1 MIWAKLSDIV
11 GRKYIIIVCLCIF
24 TLFSGMC
31 GAAQTI
37 DQLIMFRWCQGV
49 GGGGVFG
56 LVQLIFLEL
65 VPRKK
70 LPAYMTM
77 VMSTLALA
85 LIVGPLLGGGIT
97 LHGSWRWIFLIK
109 SVLHAPPCAAFADL
123 HFKCSRWCPGD
134 GLSMVYITKNSME

>member
-1 MIWAKLSDIV
+1 MSILADYPQRTSNDM
-11 GRKYIIIVCLCIF
+11 GQ
-24 TLFSGMC
+24 TLGHRGTQVYHHHLFVLC

-109 SVLHAPPCAAFADL
+109 
-123 HFKCSRWCPGD
+123 
-134 GLSMVYITKNSME
+134 